1 MNTIKEVNDRRFWR
15 NVLIIMFIIDISVKQ
30 YKFHTNTPI
39 IQQLVIYDLTSIFF
53 ECLLLLFIA
62 LYKISGE

>member
-1 MNTIKEVNDRRFWR
+1 MNTIKDFNHRRFWR
-15 NVLIIMFIIDISVKQ
+15 QVLIIMFIIDISVKQ

-39 IQQLVIYDLTSIFF
+39 IQQLFIYDLMSILF

-62 LYKISGE
+62 LYKTE

>member
-39 IQQLVIYDLTSIFF
+39 IQQLVIYDLTSIVF

>member
-30 YKFHTNTPI
+30 YKFYTNMPI
-39 IQQLVIYDLTSIFF
+39 IQQLFIYDLMSILF

-62 LYKISGE
+62 LYKTE

>member
-1 MNTIKEVNDRRFWR
+1 MNTIKDFNHRRFWR
-15 NVLIIMFIIDISVKQ
+15 QVLIIMFIIDISVKQ

-39 IQQLVIYDLTSIFF
+39 IQQLFIYDLMSILF

-62 LYKISGE
+62 LYRIK

>member
-1 MNTIKEVNDRRFWR
+1 MNAIEEVNDRRFWR
-15 NVLIIMFIIDISVKQ
+15 QVLIIMFIIDISVKQ

-39 IQQLVIYDLTSIFF
+39 IQQLVIYDLISILF

-62 LYKISGE
+62 LYRIK

>member
-15 NVLIIMFIIDISVKQ
+15 KVLIIMFILDISIKQ
-30 YKFHTNTPI
+30 YKFYTNTHI
-39 IQQLVIYDLTSIFF
+39 IQQLVIYDIMSILF

-62 LYKISGE
+62 LYKTE